1 MKFYRSLLS
10 SVLSA
15 AIGTVLLPDRSLA
28 QTPTVVL
35 EDPAP
40 APGQPDKVQPSIPVG
55 KCLLIPVTGYSS
67 TGLPL
72 SFSVAVDAAH
82 KKAVAARVKTGNPL
96 LKLALQHTGGAGDPA
111 YSGDLVF
118 QLFRDWAPV
127 TSGYIAGF
135 AQAGFYNGVIFHRLA
150 DLNKGTSTESFIY
163 QGGDPQGTGSG
174 GPTFRFAD
182 EFFSPMTFTGRGQ
195 LAMANAGAGTDYK
208 GTNGSQF
215 FITHGNVSGGAL
227 TAGGP
232 RYLDFKHTVFGQVT
246 HGWELLQKLHD
257 TPRSQSPAD
266 KPVSP
271 VTISSAEV
279 VAQYDDGARK
289 HSSAVLVL
297 TATAA
302 LAASDAATLT
312 VTANDGQG
320 GQATRT
326 FTVKTQADQSN
337 SRPYAVEPADVSG
350 PKDRVFSAPL
360 LKRVDLERDYVA
372 LSSDLPDQRFFSP
385 PKVLSRQT
393 GDKVFL
399 LGRNG
404 FQGSTRLRFLYQQY
418 DSSYRGEIDGAGA
431 ETQYSTLNV
440 NIGLKSMA
448 PLPVNLEAAP
458 GSALTG
464 VKVATFVDSN
474 LLGGSS
480 AYTATINWGDGT
492 APEAGTMVRDF
503 SRPAYAGGAV
513 QGSHTYA
520 RAGVYPLQVDFS
532 GANGF
537 KSSVRGSVVV
547 SSQLLRATGENLQV
561 TGTRLSKR
569 LVARLRDSAPL
580 SPDQYAVTID
590 WGDGALS
597 GGQLKSAGSGEFTVL
612 GSHVYSGAEDGEP
625 FSVSVR
631 VGRAGAADA
640 IAWSRVKLS
649 GVRAAKHLPPLD
661 QAHLVG
667 EISPIQLPKRNPR
680 DNAEAPRFKPLRATA
695 GSGASA
701 QTKLTAQMVVL
712 NAGNTTSKPGLLYFY
727 LSKDRFLKKPE
738 AVPGKSDNPADIA
751 LKIGS
756 KSSIPIPALKPGT
769 GVRFLL
775 DRGAS
780 DLRLS
785 LPLGED
791 GTGYNLLGAMSY
803 KDPVAD
809 HQFIDRA
816 AVEGFFDGVEVSK
829 ASVVTT
835 KAAGPTSQATFDVR
849 LLRKPTHDVTVT
861 FTSSNPA
868 QGDVVPSSVTFEA
881 ATWTPGTLRTVGV
894 TGKDDGFRG
903 SDASYS
909 ISVDADSVDPHFKGL
924 NGALAKD
931 RQATNTDVTV
941 SNLDNVG
948 RVIVTPV
955 TASTP
960 LVTRQAPGEGN
971 TATFQVRLAQAPTSR
986 VTLTLGNG
994 APAEGSLSTSSLE
1007 FNTANWSANQPV
1019 TITAQGASS
1028 TPDVTYEIA
1037 FDVASDDPRFKGA
1050 TVTPVR
1056 VTNIQSNAP

>member
-1 MKFYRSLLS
+1 MKLYRPLISTLV
-10 SVLSA
+10 SVG
-15 AIGTVLLPDRSLA
+15 IGTLLLPARSQAL
-28 QTPTVVL
+28 TPVVVL

-40 APGQPDKVQPSIPVG
+40 APGQPDKVQRVIPVG

-72 SFSVAVDAAH
+72 SYSVAVDAAH
-82 KKAVAARVKTGNPL
+82 KNAVAARVKTGNPL
-96 LKLALQHTGGAGDPA
+96 LKLALQHAGGAGDPA

-118 QLFRDWAPV
+118 QLFRDWAPL
-127 TSGYIAGF
+127 TAGYIAGF
-135 AQAGFYNGVIFHRLA
+135 AQAGFYDGLIFHRLA

-174 GPTFRFAD
+174 GPAFRFGD

-215 FITHGNVSGGAL
+215 FITHGNVSGGVL
-227 TAGGP
+227 VGGGP

-257 TPRSQSPAD
+257 TPRSESPAD
-266 KPVSP
+266 RPVSP

-279 VAQYDDGARK
+279 VAQYDDGIHK

-312 VTANDGQG
+312 VTASDGQG
-320 GQATRT
+320 GQAAKT
-326 FTVKTQADQSN
+326 FTVKTQADQNN
-337 SRPYAVEPADVSG
+337 SRPYALELADVAG
-350 PKDRVFSAPL
+350 PKDKVFSAPL

-372 LSSDLPDQRFFSP
+372 LSSDLPDQRFQFP
-385 PKVLSRQT
+385 RKVDSLQIADR
-393 GDKVFL
+393 VLL

-418 DSSYRGEIDGAGA
+418 DSSYRGSIDGAGA
-431 ETQYSTLNV
+431 ETQYSTLNA
-440 NIGLKSMA
+440 NIGLKSMDA
-448 PLPVNLEAAP
+448 RALNLEAAP

-474 LLGGSS
+474 LLGGASG
-480 AYTATINWGDGT
+480 YTATINWGDGT
-492 APEAGTMVRDF
+492 APQAGTMVRDF
-503 SRPAYAGGAV
+503 SRPAYVGGAV

-532 GANGF
+532 GTNGF
-537 KSSVRGSVVV
+537 KSSVRGTVVV
-547 SSQLLRATGENLQV
+547 SAQPLRATGENLQV
-561 TGTRLSKR
+561 VGPRLSKR
-569 LVARLRDSAPL
+569 LVARIRDSAPV

-590 WGDGALS
+590 WGDGVLS
-597 GGQLKSAGSGEFTVL
+597 GGQLKSVGNGEFVVL
-612 GSHVYSGAEDGEP
+612 GSHLYSGAEDAEA
-625 FSVSVR
+625 FSVSVL
-631 VGRAGAADA
+631 VGRPGVAAA
-640 IAWSRVKLS
+640 LAWSRVQLS

-667 EISPIQLPKRNPR
+667 EISPIQLPKRNPK
-680 DNAEAPRFKPLRATA
+680 DNSEAPRFKPLRATA
-695 GSGASA
+695 GSGTSA
-701 QTKLTAQMVVL
+701 QTNMTAQMVVINSG
-712 NAGNTTSKPGLLYFY
+712 NATSKPGLLHFY
-727 LSKDRFLKKPE
+727 LSKDRSLKKTE

-751 LKIGS
+751 LKIGT
-756 KSSIPIPALKPGT
+756 KPSIAIPSLKPGA

-775 DRGAS
+775 DRGPS

-803 KDPVAD
+803 SDPIAD
-809 HQFIDRA
+809 QQFIDRA

-829 ASVVTT
+829 SELVTT
-835 KAAGPTSQATFDVR
+835 KGAGPTAQTTFDVR

-861 FTSSNPA
+861 FTSSDPV
-868 QGDVVPSSVTFEA
+868 QGDVVPSSVTFLA
-881 ATWTPGTLRTVGV
+881 ATWTPATLKTVGV
-894 TGKDDGFRG
+894 SGKDDGSRG
-903 SDASYS
+903 NDASYS
-909 ISVDADSVDPHFKGL
+909 ISLDTDSVDPHFKGL
-924 NGALAKD
+924 TGALAKD
-931 RQATNTDVTV
+931 TQATNTDVTV
-941 SNLDNVG
+941 SNLDNVD
-948 RVIVTPV
+948 RVVVAPT
-955 TASTP
+955 TATTP
-960 LVTRQAPGEGN
+960 LITRQTPGAEN
-971 TATFQVRLAQAPTSR
+971 TATFNVKLAQVPKSK
-986 VTLTLGNG
+986 VTVTLGNG

-1007 FNTANWSANQPV
+1007 FTPTNWSLNQTV

-1028 TPDVTYEIA
+1028 TPDVTYEIG
-1037 FDVASDDPRFKGA
+1037 FSVDSDDPRFKGA
-1050 TVTPVR
+1050 SVAPVR
-1056 VTNIQSNAP
+1056 VTNIHSNAP